1 MPTAPLARVLAP
13 VLALLLESVVAPGLA
28 PVAAAPSRPPHAR
41 CATWQIREA
50 LAPSGFA
57 PAAPRGALPCDGTPV
72 GPPPN
77 PQVGDSW
84 SWYLWKLAGFPVA
97 ELKSCTVRGM
107 GDHCYVVVE
116 DAQWNVTM
124 DQAKVDAI
132 VDAFENG
139 SIGPYPDQG
148 IWELDTSHFGLPP
161 DNLDQDPRVYFV
173 YYDFDIA
180 ADGYFWGFDQ
190 ECDDV
195 AEFHSNECDAVYMNC
210 SDFDPAG
217 DYLLAV
223 LAHEFEHLIH
233 FNHDPDEAA
242 WVDEGLGELAMWLY
256 GNPDTISQF
265 NTNPDRNLTSFGGNW
280 YDYIKSYLFTLYF
293 FERFGGL
300 GSVKALVAEPLNGPN
315 GYDSV
320 LDDFSYAEDF
330 ADVFA
335 DWTVANFLDD
345 PSIGDGRFGY
355 VGETVPPFSPFVTVS
370 AYPAGPNVGSVQHWA
385 ADYAR
390 FLPGAGIHV
399 TFDGSDNNGFAVRA
413 LLRDDVHPTE
423 VVEMPLDAL
432 QAGALGLPQLGTTHD
447 EAVLVYASNR
457 TAGTTTY
464 AWGAGTGLVGAP
476 VTALPAAALELRVRG
491 SLTDAPVFAFTIPER
506 LAGPARLELFDVSGR
521 RAGTLWQGDA
531 AAGAG
536 EAAWRDA
543 ARAAPGIYFARLTAG
558 GEAASVRVTRRR

>member
-1 MPTAPLARVLAP
+1 MKTAPLALAFAFVLAP
-13 VLALLLESVVAPGLA
+13 VLAA
-28 PVAAAPSRPPHAR
+28 AAAPRPAAAPEDRPDHVR
-41 CATWQIREA
+41 CATWRIREA
-50 LAPSGFA
+50 LAPSGF
-57 PAAPRGALPCDGTPV
+57 PAASPRGALPCDGTPV

-77 PQVGDSW
+77 PQVGQSW
-84 SWYLWKLAGFPVA
+84 NWYLWKLAGFPVA

-132 VDAFENG
+132 VDAFENA
-139 SIGPYPDQG
+139 SIGPYPEQG
-148 IWELDTSHFGLPP
+148 IWDLDTSHFGMPP

-173 YYDFDIA
+173 YYDFDIS

-195 AEFHSNECDAVYMNC
+195 AAFHSNECDAVYMNC

-233 FNHDPDEAA
+233 FNYDEDEAA
-242 WVDEGLGELAMWLY
+242 WVDEGLAELAMWLY
-256 GNPDTISQF
+256 GNADTISQF

-293 FERFGGL
+293 FERYGGL
-300 GSVKALVAEPLNGPN
+300 ASVKALVSEPLNGPT
-315 GYDSV
+315 GYDRV
-320 LDDFSYAEDF
+320 LDDFSYVEDF

-335 DWTVANFLDD
+335 DWTVANYLDD

-355 VGETVPPFSPFVTVS
+355 AGETLPPFSPFVTVS
-370 AYPAGPNVGSVQHWA
+370 TYPTGPNAGSVQHWA

-390 FLPGAGIHV
+390 FLPGAGIHA
-399 TFDGSDNNGFAVRA
+399 TFDGSDNNGYAVRA
-413 LLRDDVHPTE
+413 LLRDDVNPTD

-447 EAVLVYASNR
+447 EAVLVYASNQ
-457 TAGTTTY
+457 TPGTTTY
-464 AWGAGTGLVGAP
+464 TWGAGTGLVDAP
-476 VTALPAAALELRVRG
+476 VAVPAADVLSLRVRG
-491 SLTDAPVFAFTIPER
+491 SLTDAPVFAFTVPAH
-506 LAGPARLELFDVSGR
+506 LVGPARLDLFDVAGR
-521 RAGTLWQGDA
+521 RVDTLWEGDA
-531 AAGAG
+531 AAGTT
-536 EAAWRDA
+536 EAVWS
-543 ARAAPGIYFARLTAG
+543 AAPRTPPGTYFARLTAG
-558 GEAASVRVTRRR
+558 GAAATVRVTRHR